1 MGAAGIAF
9 DPDTISISYGG
20 QSVYAAGQ
28 AQTVD
33 EAALTTHMAGRTLD
47 LDVDLGQGSGTARVV
62 TTDLSHAYI
71 DENMRT
77 S

>member
-1 MGAAGIAF
+1 
-9 DPDTISISYGG
+9 
-20 QSVYAAGQ
+20 
-28 AQTVD
+28 
-33 EAALTTHMAGRTLD
+33 MAGRTLD
-47 LDVDLGQGSGTARVV
+47 LDVDLGQGTGTARVV

>member
-9 DPDTISISYGG
+9 DPDTITIDYGG
-20 QSVYAAGQ
+20 QVVYADGRVPE
-28 AQTVD
+28 VD
-33 EAALTTHMAGRTLD
+33 AEALAVHMAGRRLD
-47 LDVDLGQGSGTARVV
+47 LTVDLGQGTGTAEVV
-62 TTDLSHAYI
+62 TTDLTHAYI

>member
-1 MGAAGIAF
+1 
-9 DPDTISISYGG
+9 
-20 QSVYAAGQ
+20 
-28 AQTVD
+28 
-33 EAALTTHMAGRTLD
+33 MAGRRIHLE
-47 LDVDLGQGSGTARVV
+47 VDLGQGSGSAWIV

>member
-1 MGAAGIAF
+1 MGAADIAF
-9 DPDTISISYGG
+9 DPETITISYGG
-20 QSVYAAGQ
+20 QVVYAHGE
-28 AQTVD
+28 AQSVD
-33 EAALTTHMAGRTLD
+33 KKLLKEHMAGRQIKLG
-47 LDVDLGQGSGTARVV
+47 VDLGQGSGAAQVV

>member
-1 MGAAGIAF
+1 M
-9 DPDTISISYGG
+9 
-20 QSVYAAGQ
+20 VYAAEQ
-28 AQTVD
+28 VQPVD
-33 EAALTTHMAGRTLD
+33 EMALATHMAGRRID
-47 LDVDLGQGSGTARVV
+47 LEVDLGQGDGSAWIV